1 MRVNLRNLYL
11 PCFVFPL
18 HVWDV
23 AQHDV
28 DECVL
33 DQAEEH
39 EERTRRHEN
48 VNSLKKSKKKIFYHS
63 CYQKD
68 LDYLGLSVAFT
79 QCTGNCNNV
88 EKGEFQYDFVRTNGS

>member
-1 MRVNLRNLYL
+1 MQLNAVKHVKIGPKRRGDKKLPVEFISVYGNLRNLYL

-28 DECVL
+28 DEGVL

-48 VNSLKKSKKKIFYHS
+48 VNSLKKSKRK
-63 CYQKD
+63 
-68 LDYLGLSVAFT
+68 
-79 QCTGNCNNV
+79 
-88 EKGEFQYDFVRTNGS
+88 